1 MLDQKNFD
9 ESSVFTPENLLR
21 EARRQKNVPEG
32 NIPEVCV
39 LDPDGDIVKYL
50 LKTNQAELDKYW
62 ACYHTNLHK
71 FQYNEHTIGI
81 IGYAVGAPFAV
92 LLAEQLFVSGCKLLI
107 SITSAG
113 IINPTKNNSR
123 FILIESALRDE
134 GTSYHY
140 LAPDKTAAIHK
151 DLYNTLS
158 VLFADAETSLES
170 GTSWTT
176 DAPYRETKA
185 AIENAKKLGVTAVEM
200 EASALYAYGLAK
212 NKNIICYAH
221 LTNSMAQNK
230 VDFEK
235 GIENGSIDSLNLIY
249 RTISQIISI

>member
-1 MLDQKNFD
+1 MFDQKNFN

-21 EARRQKNVPEG
+21 EARRQKKIPEG

-62 ACYHTNLHK
+62 ACYHTNLYS
-71 FQYNEHTIGI
+71 FQYNEQTIGI
-81 IGYAVGAPFAV
+81 IGNAVGASFAV
-92 LLAEQLFVSGCKLLI
+92 LLAEQLFVSGCQLLI

-140 LAPDKTAAIHK
+140 LPPDKAVAIHK
-151 DLYNTLS
+151 DLYNSLS
-158 VLFADAETSLES
+158 ILFADTETSLEP

-176 DAPYRETKA
+176 DAPYRETIA
-185 AIENAKKLGVTAVEM
+185 SIENAKNLGVTAVEM
-200 EASALYAYGLAK
+200 EASALYAFGIARK
-212 NKNIICYAH
+212 KNIICFAH
-221 LTNSMAQNK
+221 LTNSMAQNGI
-230 VDFEK
+230 DFEK

-249 RTISQIISI
+249 RTINQLNNI